1 MIIKTVASRVQINA
15 FVSVIIVFIGGTLWG
30 LTGMFLLI
38 PLKAILKVIFDH
50 FDVLKPWGIFR

>member
-1 MIIKTVASRVQINA
+1 ML